1 MAYIGQ
7 RPVIGRYI
15 KLDQISSGFNGS
27 NTGFSMTAGS
37 QAVFPGTA
45 RNLLLSLGGVIQEPD
60 TDFTISGSTLTFTTA
75 PVANTTFFGVIYGD
89 MQATGTPSDGTV
101 LPASIASSG
110 HFKIPQLTVNE
121 DGADVDFRVEGDTEA
136 NLLFV
141 DASTDRIGIG
151 TNSPGALLHLQT
163 ATPVIRFT
171 DSDTS
176 RDSQIVGID
185 GNLRF
190 DADNNDA
197 QSGTNISFKTD
208 NVERLKID
216 GTEVVVNDTGASV
229 DFRVEG
235 DTSSHLLFLDAGNDR
250 VGIKASSP
258 ATPLHVGGTIHTTTN
273 VAIRIT
279 SSTNNLHVHQ
289 DDSDKSIAQFT
300 NTATGSAAGDGF
312 QIGLASSEDGL
323 INMKESK
330 SIFFKTADSDA
341 MAIDSS
347 GNVGIGTTTP
357 DGKLDVRGTIFV
369 NGDGTGGR
377 IFASSGNLSLSDGN
391 GRQVLRIDDPGASNT
406 HNHIF
411 DSNGRLGIG
420 TTSPDTLLHL
430 SGEDTA
436 VIRLENT
443 DTTLGT
449 DQIIGGIEFEKQ
461 DPTGAGVG
469 IAGAIRLKS
478 MSSVGQAASMFFNT
492 SNSSG
497 NDQTRMTIDFDGRVG
512 IGTTT
517 MNHVLDVQGANNTT
531 FDHVAVLSLKGTDA
545 YNSGN
550 AGSGINFG
558 GKFNSSGQTSTFA
571 QVSGIKENTG
581 DGEFDGALTFGVRND
596 TEGVNIERMRIA
608 SNGDVYVNRTTD
620 MDLGANNV
628 TGICLLASGRIKAAR
643 NGSAALQ
650 IGRQQDTG
658 EVALFSCQGT
668 SIVGSIQVTTTSAT
682 LQSGTSDR
690 STKKNFEDWTEDT
703 LSLFKNLK
711 PQKFN
716 FIIEDDGAE
725 KTKGYIAQDLVDS
738 FPEAYPKN
746 SEDKYMFSPGSMV
759 VYLMKAIQELEAKVA
774 ALEAA

>member
-1 MAYIGQ
+1 
-7 RPVIGRYI
+7 
-15 KLDQISSGFNGS
+15 
-27 NTGFSMTAGS
+27 
-37 QAVFPGTA
+37 
-45 RNLLLSLGGVIQEPD
+45 
-60 TDFTISGSTLTFTTA
+60 
-75 PVANTTFFGVIYGD
+75 
-89 MQATGTPSDGTV
+89 
-101 LPASIASSG
+101 
-110 HFKIPQLTVNE
+110 
-121 DGADVDFRVEGDTEA
+121 
-136 NLLFV
+136 
-141 DASTDRIGIG
+141 
-151 TNSPGALLHLQT
+151 
-163 ATPVIRFT
+163 
-171 DSDTS
+171 
-176 RDSQIVGID
+176 
-185 GNLRF
+185 
-190 DADNNDA
+190 
-197 QSGTNISFKTD
+197 
-208 NVERLKID
+208 
-216 GTEVVVNDTGASV
+216 
-229 DFRVEG
+229 
-235 DTSSHLLFLDAGNDR
+235 
-250 VGIKASSP
+250 
-258 ATPLHVGGTIHTTTN
+258 
-273 VAIRIT
+273 
-279 SSTNNLHVHQ
+279 
-289 DDSDKSIAQFT
+289 
-300 NTATGSAAGDGF
+300 
-312 QIGLASSEDGL
+312 
-323 INMKESK
+323 
-330 SIFFKTADSDA
+330 
-341 MAIDSS
+341 
-347 GNVGIGTTTP
+347 
-357 DGKLDVRGTIFV
+357 
-369 NGDGTGGR
+369 
-377 IFASSGNLSLSDGN
+377 
-391 GRQVLRIDDPGASNT
+391 
-406 HNHIF
+406 
-411 DSNGRLGIG
+411 
-420 TTSPDTLLHL
+420 
-430 SGEDTA
+430 
-436 VIRLENT
+436 
-443 DTTLGT
+443 
-449 DQIIGGIEFEKQ
+449 
-461 DPTGAGVG
+461 
-469 IAGAIRLKS
+469 